1 MNAELVPSKENWR
14 QLQARRAALPA
25 TERAALARHWALVAQ
40 LEHASVAAFSRFSL
54 QLLAVGAP
62 PSLLEDAHRA
72 ALDEIRHAELCF
84 SLATVYAGKAIGP
97 APLPVSDHALGVWD
111 LAGVAVGT
119 VEEGCI
125 GETIAALEAQ
135 RAAELAEDAAV
146 RVALQRI
153 HEDETRHAELAW
165 RFVHWAVLTGD
176 RTLRPL
182 LEAAFERALER
193 HVVNAPLEVI
203 AEARLEAHGVLSSKT
218 KRALRAKIASEV
230 LRPSFAKLLRER

>member
-1 MNAELVPSKENWR
+1 MNAELTPSKESWLR
-14 QLQARRAALPA
+14 LQARRAALPEL
-25 TERAALARHWALVAQ
+25 ERAALARHWALVAQ

-84 SLATVYAGKAIGP
+84 SLATVYAGKPIGP
-97 APLPVSDHALGVWD
+97 APLPMTDQSLGVWD
-111 LAGVAVGT
+111 LAGIAVGT

-135 RAAELAEDAAV
+135 RAAELAQDAAV
-146 RVALQRI
+146 QAVLQRI

-165 RFVHWAVLTGD
+165 RFVRWAMLTGD
-176 RTLRPL
+176 QTLRPL
-182 LEAAFERALER
+182 LRHAFECTLER
-193 HVVNAPLEVI
+193 HTSQTPLETI
-203 AEARLEAHGVLSSKT
+203 GEARLEVHGVLS
-218 KRALRAKIASEV
+218 LRAKHALRGRIAADV
-230 LRPSFAKLLRER
+230 IRPSLARLFG

>member
-1 MNAELVPSKENWR
+1 MNTELTPSPESWQK
-14 QLQARRAALPA
+14 LQARRAMLPPL
-25 TERAALARHWALVAQ
+25 ERAVLARHWALSAQ

-84 SLATVYAGKAIGP
+84 SLATVYAGQPIGP
-97 APLPVSDHALGVWD
+97 APLPMSDQALGVWD
-111 LAGVAVGT
+111 LAGIAVGT

-135 RAAELAEDAAV
+135 RAAELAQDAAV
-146 RVALQRI
+146 QAVLQRI

-165 RFVHWAVLTGD
+165 RFVHWAMLTGAQA
-176 RTLRPL
+176 LRPL
-182 LEAAFERALER
+182 LREAFERTLDR
-193 HVVNAPLEVI
+193 HTAQTPLETI
-203 AEARLEAHGVLSSKT
+203 GEARLEAHGVLSLKT
-218 KRALRAKIASEV
+218 KHALRQRIATEV
-230 LRPSFAKLLRER
+230 IQPSLARLFG

>member
-1 MNAELVPSKENWR
+1 MNTEPTPSKESWR
-14 QLQARRAALPA
+14 QLHARRAALPEL
-25 TERAALARHWALVAQ
+25 ERGALARHWALAAQ

-84 SLATVYAGKAIGP
+84 SLATVYAGKPIGP
-97 APLPVSDHALGVWD
+97 APLPMTDRALGVWD
-111 LAGVAVGT
+111 LAGIAVGT

-135 RAAELAEDAAV
+135 RAAELAQDPAV
-146 RVALQRI
+146 RVILLRI

-165 RFVHWAVLTGD
+165 RFVHWAMLVGSPS
-176 RTLRPL
+176 LRSL
-182 LEAAFERALER
+182 LENAFERTLQR
-193 HVVNAPLEVI
+193 STSQAPLEAI
-203 AEARLEAHGVLSSKT
+203 GEPRLEVHGVLRAQT

-230 LRPSFAKLLRER
+230 LLPSLAKLFGQ